1 MLATRGHLDLS
12 SWLQPARLWRHRA
25 VSQAA
30 VAAVAAAALAET
42 ARGGRVVGISAGS
55 SAFCCQAWSA
65 TLVPTVCGHPSVP
78 WPSSLH
84 LGHCTSCSCHVQL
97 LTLRPDVREGETDLP
112 PHSARHV
119 FGERVKQLFFFF
131 FSSAWLSIPPFLKTA
146 CITFSKG
153 LPLSGQN
160 RRVRP
165 PPHPGPHVV
174 PLCAVGRLLELC
186 RSPSR
191 SLPFLPR
198 EHTAGQ
204 MARRP
209 QDCSA

>member
-1 MLATRGHLDLS
+1 MIMLATRGHLDLS

-30 VAAVAAAALAET
+30 VAAVAAAALTET

-78 WPSSLH
+78 WPISLH

-131 FSSAWLSIPPFLKTA
+131 FFRVAVYSSFSKNSMHHVLKGPAPKWSEPQSPTSPASWAPCRPSLCSGAAPGALSLALPEPPF
-146 CITFSKG
+146 
-153 LPLSGQN
+153 
-160 RRVRP
+160 P
-165 PPHPGPHVV
+165 P
-174 PLCAVGRLLELC
+174 
-186 RSPSR
+186 S
-191 SLPFLPR
+191 
-198 EHTAGQ
+198 
-204 MARRP
+204 
-209 QDCSA
+209 